1 MQTVKVFDDEQFLRT
16 IPPPERTA
24 SYTPIHH
31 GSIISKIAEEAD
43 RNNLNILS
51 KSYSAARDGKV
62 IVGNYNIF
70 ADDPKFQM
78 RIMFKNSYD
87 KSVSFGLACGASII
101 CCTNGL
107 ISGEYTLKR
116 KHTGT
121 ADQRVDYF
129 ISESI
134 KELGDYY
141 YKLKADAD
149 NLSTIGIDRA
159 TTYDLIGRMFI
170 DEGIINSMQLNI
182 VKDQLLNSQ
191 NFTPITEYNFT
202 AWDLYNAVT
211 ESLKKSHP
219 TTYIADH
226 ANLHSLMLNQFA

>member
-1 MQTVKVFDDEQFLRT
+1 MQTVKRFDNEVFLNSIVIPEKT
-16 IPPPERTA
+16 I
-24 SYTPIHH
+24 SYTPIPH
-31 GSIISKIAEEAD
+31 GSVINKIKEELS
-43 RNNLNILS
+43 RNNLQLDSSN
-51 KSYSAARDGKV
+51 YSIAKTGNV
-62 IVGNYNIF
+62 VVGNYNII

-87 KSVSFGLACGASII
+87 KSVSFGIASGVSVFV
-101 CCTNGL
+101 CSNGV
-107 ISGEYTLKR
+107 ISGEFTLKR

-129 ISESI
+129 ISESV

-149 NLSTIGIDRA
+149 RLSTIGIDKS
-159 TTYDLIGRMFI
+159 TTYDLIGKMFI
-170 DEGIINSMQLNI
+170 EEGIINSMQLNI

-211 ESLKKSHP
+211 ESLKRSHP

-226 ANLHSLMLNQFA
+226 ANLHQLMINQFA

>member
-1 MQTVKVFDDEQFLRT
+1 MQTVKRFETEQFLNGIV
-16 IPPPERTA
+16 IPEKTL
-24 SYTPIHH
+24 SYTPIPH
-31 GSIISKIAEEAD
+31 GNIINKLKEELD
-43 RNNLNILS
+43 RNNLQLDSSN
-51 KSYSAARDGKV
+51 YVTAREGKV
-62 IVGNYNIF
+62 VVGNYNII

-87 KSVSFGLACGASII
+87 KSVSFGIASGVSVFVCSNGMVCG
-101 CCTNGL
+101 
-107 ISGEYTLKR
+107 EFTLKR

-121 ADQRVDYF
+121 ADQRVNYF

-141 YKLKADAD
+141 YRLKEDAD
-149 NLSTIGIDRA
+149 RLSTIGIDKS
-159 TTYDLIGRMFI
+159 TTYDLIGKMFI

-226 ANLHSLMLNQFA
+226 ANLHQLMLDQFA